1 MKMNDLKKFGAV
13 ALAAVMAVTF
23 APVASLE
30 VFAGNSGVET
40 INNTRVI
47 TDSTATIEENGTY
60 VVSAGATAVTIS
72 GAATDVVLN
81 LNNTKDTTVKFDAS
95 SNKKAKVSLVAKTY
109 SYQTLHNAVKAPDVS
124 TVTIENVA
132 SASALAFDGNM
143 IVTGKDKAPMD
154 YLGSLPAVSTS
165 RSIDTDHTVII
176 GNDAI
181 NTQVILNGGN
191 NIYAENGTVNV
202 SGLVDGKVAR
212 VDAQNANSNAAIGTV
227 TAQSGKSLVGVKTTY
242 TYRFYNSNTKMYGTS
257 NYTEQQ
263 YAAGKTGLAT
273 LSKDNL
279 SKITTASMVNINYVG
294 LSGGR
299 KVNTLSAIA
308 VYDRAITLTE
318 DKDDKFDSSIELPY
332 IDPQTYKVDDD
343 EKPSGVSG
351 ITYFTKNPAGAVL
364 NKYGIALLDGSKY
377 VINNAAE
384 SDKTKSEL
392 YAVSDKASKTI
403 AIVRGFSDTT
413 EIDALDYLNPKNF
426 NITITAPTT
435 SSIVVEHVESIL
447 KNNKTSKTNYA
458 VVYGSNKVEGEAA
471 KNSLFTEAAENS
483 DSIVS
488 TALKVPQ
495 VADGVYAYVRDAF
508 TDTEVTLGDG
518 ITYFYDQE
526 TKQLKHDQAN
536 YVFGKLDV
544 ATKALK
550 GVLCGETVDTTNY
563 FDQATAGETVFVA
576 KAIKGTFK
584 GVNAKVNVLGE
595 ISSVKNADGSW
606 TVNEGYASAA
616 VPAYRMYRKSGEH
629 VYTINPDEVTM
640 LTNAGWINEGVA
652 FTVNSVAS
660 KTGTPIYR
668 LYNRNGG
675 GMHFYTASAAERD
688 MLLANGWTEGKEVF
702 YGATK
707 TTGIP
712 VYRTYNT
719 GSNNGEHNYTT
730 NIAESDM
737 NVKAGWR
744 AEGVAF
750 YVFK

>member
-40 INNTRVI
+40 INNTKVI
-47 TDSTATIEENGTY
+47 TGTNATIEENGTY
-60 VVSAGATAVTIS
+60 VVSAGATHVTIS

-81 LNNTKDTTVKFDAS
+81 LNNTKGTTVEFGAS

-109 SYQTLHNAVKAPDVS
+109 SYQTLPNAVKAPDVS
-124 TVTIENVA
+124 TVTITNVA

-143 IVTGKDKAPMD
+143 IVTGTDEAPMK

-165 RSIDTDHTVII
+165 GSIGAGEAVII

-181 NTQVILNGGN
+181 NTQVILNN
-191 NIYAENGTVNV
+191 DIYAENGTVNV
-202 SGLVDGKVAR
+202 SGLKDGKVAR
-212 VDAQNANSNAAIGTV
+212 VDAQHANANAAIGTV
-227 TAQSGKSLVGVKTTY
+227 TAESGKSLVGVKTTY
-242 TYRFYNSNTKMYGTS
+242 TYRFKNDKTKQYGTS
-257 NYTEQQ
+257 SYTEQQ
-263 YAAGKTGLAT
+263 YAAGKNGLQT
-273 LSKDNL
+273 LAGNNL
-279 SKITTASMVNINYVG
+279 SNITTAAMVNINYVG

-299 KVNTLSAIA
+299 SVNTLSAIK

-318 DKDDKFDSSIELPY
+318 DKDDKFESSITLPY
-332 IDPQTYKVDDD
+332 VDPQTYDVDDD
-343 EKPSGVSG
+343 EVPSGVSG
-351 ITYFTKNPAGAVL
+351 ITYFTKNPAGAV
-364 NKYGIALLDGSKY
+364 KDSYGIALLDGTKY
-377 VINNAAE
+377 VVNG
-384 SDKTKSEL
+384 SQTDDDKSEL
-392 YAVSDKASKTI
+392 YTVSSYAANTI
-403 AIVRGFSDTT
+403 QIVRGSTDTT
-413 EIDALDYLNPKNF
+413 AVDALDYLKPQSFDVK
-426 NITITAPTT
+426 ITAPTS
-435 SSIVVEHVESIL
+435 SSIIVEHAEWIR
-447 KNNKTSKTNYA
+447 KNNKTAKKNYA
-458 VVYGSNKVEGEAA
+458 VVYGSNRVQGVAA
-471 KNSLFTEAAENS
+471 KKGLFDEAAENS
-483 DSIVS
+483 SQVVS
-488 TALKVPQ
+488 TAIKVPQ
-495 VADGVYAYVRDAF
+495 VASGVYAYVGDAF

-595 ISSVKNADGSW
+595 ISQVKNADGSW
-606 TVNEGYASAA
+606 TINEGYGSNA

-629 VYTINPDEVTM
+629 VYTINPDEVKM
-640 LTNAGWINEGVA
+640 LEAAGWINEGVA
-652 FTVNSVAS
+652 FKVNSVVS
-660 KTGTPIYR
+660 KTGTPVYR
-668 LYNRNGG
+668 VYNKNNG
-675 GMHFYTASAAERD
+675 GMHFYTASAAEKD
-688 MLLANGWTEGKEVF
+688 MLLANGWTEGAVVF
-702 YGATK
+702 YGADK
-707 TTGIP
+707 ATGIP

>member
-13 ALAAVMAVTF
+13 ALAVVMAVTF

-30 VFAGNSGVET
+30 VFAGNSGVDT
-40 INNTRVI
+40 INNTKVI
-47 TDSTATIEENGTY
+47 TGTTATIEENGTY
-60 VVSAGATAVTIS
+60 VVSAGSTTVTIS

-81 LNNTKDTTVKFDAS
+81 LNNTKDTTVTFDAS

-109 SYQTLHNAVKAPDVS
+109 GYQTLHNAVKAPDVS
-124 TVTIENVA
+124 TVKIKNVA

-143 IVTGKDKAPMD
+143 IVTGTDNALMD

-165 RSIDTDHTVII
+165 GNIDADKTVII

-181 NTQVILNGGN
+181 NTQAILKN

-202 SGLVDGKVAR
+202 SGLVDGKFAR
-212 VDAQNANSNAAIGTV
+212 VDAQHANSNAAIGTV
-227 TAQSGKSLVGVKTTY
+227 TAESGKSLVGVKTTY
-242 TYRFYNSNTKMYGTS
+242 TYRFYNRNTKMYGTS

-273 LSKDNL
+273 LSENNL
-279 SKITTASMVNINYVG
+279 SQITTASMVNINYVG

-343 EKPSGVSG
+343 EEPSGVSG

-403 AIVRGFSDTT
+403 AIVRGYSDTT

-595 ISSVKNADGSW
+595 ISQVQNADGSW
-606 TVNEGYASAA
+606 TINEGYGSNA
-616 VPAYRMYRKSGEH
+616 VAAYRMYRKSGEH
-629 VYTINPDEVTM
+629 VYTINPDEVKM
-640 LTNAGWINEGVA
+640 LEAAGWINEGVA
-652 FTVNSVAS
+652 FKVNPVVS
-660 KTGTPIYR
+660 KKGTPVYR
-668 LYNRNGG
+668 VYNKNNG
-675 GMHFYTASAAERD
+675 GMHFYTASAAEKD
-688 MLLANGWTEGKEVF
+688 MLLANGWTEGAEVF
-702 YGATK
+702 YGADK
-707 TTGIP
+707 ATGIP

>member
-1 MKMNDLKKFGAV
+1 MNDLKKFGAV

-40 INNTRVI
+40 INNTKVI
-47 TDSTATIEENGTY
+47 TGTNATIEENGTY
-60 VVSAGATAVTIS
+60 VVSAGATHVTIS

-81 LNNTKDTTVKFDAS
+81 LNNTKGTTVEFGAS

-109 SYQTLHNAVKAPDVS
+109 SYQTLPNAVKAPDVS
-124 TVTIENVA
+124 TVTITNVA

-143 IVTGKDKAPMD
+143 IVTGTDEAPMK

-165 RSIDTDHTVII
+165 GSIGAGEAVII

-181 NTQVILNGGN
+181 NTQVILNN
-191 NIYAENGTVNV
+191 DIYAENGTVNV
-202 SGLVDGKVAR
+202 SGLKDGKVAR
-212 VDAQNANSNAAIGTV
+212 VDAQHANANAAIGTV
-227 TAQSGKSLVGVKTTY
+227 TAESGKSLVGVKTTY
-242 TYRFYNSNTKMYGTS
+242 TYRFKNDKTKQYGTS
-257 NYTEQQ
+257 SYTEQQ
-263 YAAGKTGLAT
+263 YAAGKNGLQT
-273 LSKDNL
+273 LAGNNL
-279 SKITTASMVNINYVG
+279 SNITTAAMVNINYVG

-299 KVNTLSAIA
+299 SVNTLSAIK

-318 DKDDKFDSSIELPY
+318 DKDDKFESSITLPY
-332 IDPQTYKVDDD
+332 VDPQTYDVDDD
-343 EKPSGVSG
+343 EVPSGVSG
-351 ITYFTKNPAGAVL
+351 ITYFTKNPAGAV
-364 NKYGIALLDGSKY
+364 KDSYGIALLDGTKY
-377 VINNAAE
+377 VVNG
-384 SDKTKSEL
+384 SQTDDDKSEL
-392 YAVSDKASKTI
+392 YTVSSYAANTI
-403 AIVRGFSDTT
+403 QIVRGSTDTT
-413 EIDALDYLNPKNF
+413 AVDALDYLKPQSFDVK
-426 NITITAPTT
+426 ITAPTS
-435 SSIVVEHVESIL
+435 SSIIVEHAEWIR
-447 KNNKTSKTNYA
+447 KNNKTAKKNYA
-458 VVYGSNKVEGEAA
+458 VVYGSNRVQGVAA
-471 KNSLFTEAAENS
+471 KKGLFDEAAENS
-483 DSIVS
+483 SQVVS
-488 TALKVPQ
+488 TAIKVPQ
-495 VADGVYAYVRDAF
+495 VASGVYAYVGDAF

-595 ISSVKNADGSW
+595 ISQVKNADGSW
-606 TVNEGYASAA
+606 TINEGYGSNA

-629 VYTINPDEVTM
+629 VYTINPDEVKM
-640 LTNAGWINEGVA
+640 LEAAGWINEGVA
-652 FTVNSVAS
+652 FKVNSVVS
-660 KTGTPIYR
+660 KTGTPVYR
-668 LYNRNGG
+668 VYNKNNG

-688 MLLANGWTEGKEVF
+688 MLLANGWTEGAVVF
-702 YGATK
+702 YGADK
-707 TTGIP
+707 ATGIP

-730 NIAESDM
+730 NIKESDM

>member
-47 TDSTATIEENGTY
+47 TGDTATIEENGTY
-60 VVSAGATAVTIS
+60 VVSAGAATVTIS

-81 LNNTKDTTVKFDAS
+81 LNNTKGTTVKFDAS

-109 SYQTLHNAVKAPDVS
+109 SYQTLPNAVKAPDVS
-124 TVTIENVA
+124 TVTISNVA

-143 IVTGKDKAPMD
+143 IVTGTDKAPMD

-165 RSIDTDHTVII
+165 GSIGTDHTVII

-242 TYRFYNSNTKMYGTS
+242 TYRFKNDNTKQYGTS
-257 NYTEQQ
+257 SYTEQQ
-263 YAAGKTGLAT
+263 YAAGKNGLQT
-273 LSKDNL
+273 LADDNL
-279 SKITTASMVNINYVG
+279 SKITTAAMVNINYVG

-299 KVNTLSAIA
+299 SVNTLSAIK

-318 DKDDKFDSSIELPY
+318 DKDDKFESSITLPY
-332 IDPQTYKVDDD
+332 VDPQTYAVDAD
-343 EKPSGVSG
+343 EAPSGVSG
-351 ITYFTKNPAGAVL
+351 ITYFTKNPAGAV
-364 NKYGIALLDGSKY
+364 KDSYGIALLDGTKY
-377 VINNAAE
+377 VVNDNKTE
-384 SDKTKSEL
+384 EDKGEL
-392 YAVSDKASKTI
+392 YTVSSYAANTI
-403 AIVRGFSDTT
+403 QIVRGSTDTT
-413 EIDALDYLNPKNF
+413 AVDALDYLKPQSFDVK
-426 NITITAPTT
+426 ITAPTS
-435 SSIVVEHVESIL
+435 SSIIVEHAEWIR
-447 KNNKTSKTNYA
+447 KNNKTAKKNYA
-458 VVYGSNKVEGEAA
+458 VVYGSNRVQGVAA
-471 KNSLFTEAAENS
+471 KKGLFDEAAENS
-483 DSIVS
+483 SQVVS
-488 TALKVPQ
+488 TAIKVPQ
-495 VADGVYAYVRDAF
+495 VASGVYAYVGNAF

-526 TKQLKHDQAN
+526 TNQLKHDQAN

-730 NIAESDM
+730 NIAEADM